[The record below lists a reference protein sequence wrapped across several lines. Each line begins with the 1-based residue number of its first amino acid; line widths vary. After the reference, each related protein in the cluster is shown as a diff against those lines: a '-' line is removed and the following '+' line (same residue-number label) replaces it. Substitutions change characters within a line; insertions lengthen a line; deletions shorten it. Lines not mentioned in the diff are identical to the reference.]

1 MEFLWVLTHIGLVAG
16 FLLAVLV
23 VAHLLREQRSPSG
36 TMAWLLVIVLLP
48 HIGVPLYLILGG
60 RKMKR
65 IAASKQ
71 DLTLPA
77 DDSRPTAT
85 PSRVERLL
93 RPYHIPGATEG
104 NRLTLYHDGEEA
116 YARLVDL
123 IETAHESLHIMTFI
137 LRLDEVGRDVLARLA
152 RRAREGIQVRL
163 LLDGVGSLH
172 TRGRP
177 VADFVRAG
185 GRIEFFMPVLHR
197 PFRGRTNLRNHR
209 KIAIADGRR
218 VMAGGANI
226 AHEYIGP
233 KPAPDRWR
241 DLSFMLEGPA
251 VRHYADIF
259 RADWLFA
266 GGDEFAPHE
275 GNLPVVGEAAVQVV
289 PSGPDVEGDTIYA
302 VTLSAAFAARER
314 FWVVTPYF
322 VPDHALVQAFILA
335 AHRGVDVRIIIP
347 RKSNHRLA
355 DLASRTYLR
364 DIQAAG
370 GRVHCYMPGM
380 MHGKALL
387 VDDELAMIG
396 SANMDSRSLFLNYE
410 AALFVYSRSDIR
422 AVEQWVDETLART
435 RVGMRAVSATRELI
449 EGVARLAAPL
459 L

>member
-1 MEFLWVLTHIGLVAG
+1 MEFLWVLTHVGLVAG

-60 RKMKR
+60 RKMRR

-71 DLTLPA
+71 DLTLA
-77 DDSRPTAT
+77 SNGGQSTTASSRI
-85 PSRVERLL
+85 ERLL
-93 RPYHIPGATEG
+93 APYNIPGATDG
-104 NRLTLYHDGEEA
+104 NRLTLYHSGEEA

-123 IETAHESLHIMTFI
+123 IETARTSLHIMTFI
-137 LRLDEVGRDVLARLA
+137 LRLDEVGRDILARLT
-152 RRAREGIQVRL
+152 RRAREGVEVRL

-177 VADFVRAG
+177 VAEFVKAG

-209 KIAIADGRR
+209 KIAIGDGRR
-218 VMAGGANI
+218 VIAGGANI

-233 KPAPDRWR
+233 RPAPGRWR
-241 DLSFMLEGPA
+241 DLTFLLEGPA

-266 GGDEFAPHE
+266 GGDEFPPHE
-275 GNLPVVGEAAVQVV
+275 GHLPVVGEATVQVV

-302 VTLSAAFAARER
+302 VALSAAFAARQR
-314 FWVVTPYF
+314 VWVVTPYF
-322 VPDHALVQAFILA
+322 VPDPPLAQAFILA

-370 GRVHCYMPGM
+370 GRVYCYMPGM
-380 MHGKALL
+380 MHGKAMLM
-387 VDDELAMIG
+387 DDEVAMIG

-410 AALFVYSRSDIR
+410 AALFVYSKPDIR
-422 AVEQWVDETLART
+422 AIERWIDETLAHT
-435 RVGMRAVSATRELI
+435 RVGMRKVGAARELI